1 MPTLNRRGF
10 IQSLSAAGLVPFLPA
25 LPAAAAP
32 VGHSAIQYVWAS
44 YYAQMNNACSVPQI
58 MSALNVP
65 PAVAESLMQRL
76 IDMNVLTTPG
86 ASGVAQRKK
95 RSFDKRD
102 YTSDRRTRDTSKRL
116 INVDLDLLMRRVTRN
131 IAVETR
137 QLSIAA

>member
-86 ASGVAQRKK
+86 ASGMAQRKK

>member
-95 RSFDKRD
+95 RSFDKYD
-102 YTSDRRTRDTSKRL
+102 YASDRRTRDTSKRL

-131 IAVETR
+131 IAVETH